1 MSEQPVRCAIYARQ
15 SRTNDCEFS
24 SCQMQRQICMTTA
37 GNFGWTVV
45 DSFEDAGRSS
55 ETLARAEMQRLL
67 AGIELGQFDRVI
79 VYSVDRLT
87 RRLFDFARLM
97 GIFDQFGITLTVV
110 TDPNFDE
117 SASSRFTSNVVA
129 AASEF
134 QQELTRERM
143 AESRAVLKSRGQW
156 VAGRI
161 PFGYEYDRLF
171 RKLVIASDD
180 ADTVRDFFRL
190 AEDGRTP
197 AEIAHLVNR
206 LEGDGYTWNARRLL
220 QILANPTY
228 AGFLPGKDKQL
239 GNHEAIVTPEQ
250 FERVRQQVE
259 TRRKRKPQ
267 GRSPQQDTFPLRG
280 LIFCATCGRALN
292 TNSSTR
298 DNFRNR
304 WYQCRS
310 HAGGRPPC
318 PNVSL
323 PAGEIEELV
332 AAQLYQSAIE
342 PGVEKLFG
350 DDWKSMVT
358 SERQS
363 LLKEFIVKVE
373 YDKEQSSVSITC
385 TDETA
390 ACFAHS
396 SAASEAKEVEN

>member
-37 GNFGWTVV
+37 GNFGWAVV

-97 GIFDQFGITLTVV
+97 DIFDQFGITLTVV

-143 AESRAVLKSRGQW
+143 AESRAALKSRGQW

-161 PFGYEYDRLF
+161 PFGYEYDKLF

-197 AEIAHLVNR
+197 AEIAHFVNR

-220 QILANPTY
+220 QIFSNPTY

-259 TRRKRKPQ
+259 TRRTRKPQ
-267 GRSPQQDTFPLRG
+267 GRSPEQDSFSLRG

-292 TNSSTR
+292 TNTSTR
-298 DNFRNR
+298 DNFRYR

-318 PNVSL
+318 SNVSL
-323 PAGEIEELV
+323 PAGEIEEFV

-373 YDKEQSSVSITC
+373 YDKDQSSVSITC
-385 TDETA
+385 MDETA
-390 ACFAHS
+390 DCFAHS
-396 SAASEAKEVEN
+396 SAASEAKEIEN